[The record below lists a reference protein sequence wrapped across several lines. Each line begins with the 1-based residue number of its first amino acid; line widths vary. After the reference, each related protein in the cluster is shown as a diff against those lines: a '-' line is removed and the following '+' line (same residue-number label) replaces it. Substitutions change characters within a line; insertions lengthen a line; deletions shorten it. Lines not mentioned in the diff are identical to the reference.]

1 MVDSYISKRL
11 LLIVAL
17 LIAAMMMVAA
27 CGGDDDDNDS
37 ASASGDA
44 STSTSSA
51 TTSTSTDTTTS
62 TSSATTSTSADT
74 TTSSS
79 STTAAAAP
87 TAAPAMT
94 TEAPAAMMEPVED
107 RVVTAFEAPSSEGN
121 ETRHIGQTTVWQLK
135 PMYEYL
141 LDSDPVTDEMIA
153 GLATDWAVEEGP
165 QVRFTLREG
174 IQFHDDWGEFTS
186 ADVVKTLTNHQREGG
201 LHGELVYFQTVTPEA
216 VVVSDYEVIIKL
228 ARNDS
233 NFFAQFS
240 RLQGGFEIIS
250 KAHHDA
256 EGDPVVIGGDA
267 PIAGTGSYQYL
278 EREQA
283 LNIVFERTPDH
294 WRFKP
299 DFPELEIKFI
309 NEASTRLAALF
320 TDEVHL
326 TNLPEDN
333 LQQAVADGYGV
344 VRGNVTAL
352 RAFAQFRGQYE
363 NEASA
368 KGNSY
373 MDTGSPFLDVRV
385 RQALN
390 RAINRTE
397 INDAYFGG
405 KGVVMQVNHLNP
417 GRPGW
422 NQRWVDEF
430 ESKYG
435 FDPAAAT
442 ALLAEAGYD
451 SSNPLEIDV
460 NVAPLS
466 RYAGADDIIEIMAGY
481 WRDNGVT
488 VNQYTQDT
496 ATRRAR
502 GRAFEYTRE
511 IAMGGTSSNITIG
524 PKVYNTSFPPR
535 GGGVEIL
542 ASSKIMSE
550 FIQTLDP
557 VRADALARQMGD
569 IFFDEF
575 ISIPL
580 FWLPAEA
587 VINKDVIAG
596 WVWPG
601 SITGTWTH
609 LENIEA
615 VKK

>member
-1 MVDSYISKRL
+1 MNARRFPRL
-11 LLIVAL
+11 MLPLIVL
-17 LIAAMMMVAA
+17 LIAAMLMAVA
-27 CGGDDDDNDS
+27 CGGDDDDD
-37 ASASGDA
+37 GG
-44 STSTSSA
+44 STSG
-51 TTSTSTDTTTS
+51 TTSTTTTTTTTDT
-62 TSSATTSTSADT
+62 
-74 TTSSS
+74 

-87 TAAPAMT
+87 TAEPAMT
-94 TEAPAAMMEPVED
+94 AEEPAAMMEPVVG
-107 RVVTAFEAPSSEGN
+107 RVVTAFEAPSTEGN
-121 ETRHIGQTTVWQLK
+121 ETRHIGQTTVWQMK

-141 LDSDPVTDEMIA
+141 IDSDPITDEMIP
-153 GLATDWAVEEGP
+153 GLATEWAAEEGPEGP
-165 QVRFTLREG
+165 QVRFHLREG
-174 IQFHDDWGEFTS
+174 VQFHDDWGEFTA
-186 ADVVKTLTNHQREGG
+186 ADVLHTMWNHQREGG
-201 LHGELVYFQTVTPEA
+201 LHGELVYFQDVTYETIA
-216 VVVSDYEVIIKL
+216 ENDYEVVFKL
-228 ARNDS
+228 SRPDS
-233 NFFAQFS
+233 NFFAQIS
-240 RLQGGFEIIS
+240 RLQGGVEIIS

-256 EGDPVVIGGDA
+256 EGDPVVIGEDA

-278 EREQA
+278 ERAQGQ
-283 LNIVFERTPDH
+283 NIVFERTPDH
-294 WRFKP
+294 WRFTP

-320 TDEVHL
+320 NDEVHL

-333 LQQAVADGYGV
+333 LQQAVADGYAV
-344 VRGNVTAL
+344 VVGHVQAL

-368 KGNSY
+368 LGDSY

-390 RAINRTE
+390 QAINRTE
-397 INDAYFGG
+397 INDAFFGG
-405 KGVVMQVNHLNP
+405 KGEVMRVNHLNP

-435 FDPAAAT
+435 FDPDAAS
-442 ALLAEAGYD
+442 ALLAEAGY
-451 SSNPLEIDV
+451 SASNPLEIDI

-466 RYAGADDIIEIMAGY
+466 RYAGADDIIETMANY
-481 WRDNGVT
+481 WRDIGVV
-488 VNQYTQDT
+488 VNQYTEDT

-502 GRAFEYTRE
+502 GRNFEYTRE

-542 ASSKIMSE
+542 ESSKLMGE

-557 VRADALARQMGD
+557 VKADALAREMGD

-587 VINKDVIAG
+587 VINPEVIAAHT
-596 WVWPG
+596 WPG

>member
-1 MVDSYISKRL
+1 MVDSHISKRL

-27 CGGDDDDNDS
+27 CGGDDDGDS

-51 TTSTSTDTTTS
+51 TTTASSDTTS
-62 TSSATTSTSADT
+62 TSTSTSTSTDT

-107 RVVTAFEAPSSEGN
+107 RVVTAFEAPSTEGN

-141 LDSDPVTDEMIA
+141 LDSNPDTDEMIA

-165 QVRFTLREG
+165 QVRFILREG
-174 IQFHDDWGEFTS
+174 IPFHGDWGEFTS
-186 ADVVKTLTNHQREGG
+186 ADVVHTLTNHQREGG
-201 LHGELVYFQTVTPEA
+201 LHGELVYFQEVTPEA

-256 EGDPVVIGGDA
+256 EGDPVVIGEDA

-283 LNIVFERTPDH
+283 QYIVFERTPDH

-299 DFPELEIKFI
+299 DFPELEIRFV
-309 NEASTRLAALF
+309 NEASTRLAALL
-320 TDEVHL
+320 TSEVHL

-333 LQQAVADGYGV
+333 LQQAVSDGYGV

-363 NEASA
+363 NEASS
-368 KGNSY
+368 KGTGY
-373 MDTGSPFLDVRV
+373 MDTGSPFLDVGV

-390 RAINRTE
+390 RAINRDE
-397 INDAYFGG
+397 INSAYFGD

-430 ESKYG
+430 PAKYG
-435 FDPAAAT
+435 FDPDAAT
-442 ALLAEAGYD
+442 ALLNEAGYNA
-451 SSNPLEIDV
+451 SSPLEINV

-481 WRDNGVT
+481 WRDIGVK

-496 ATRRAR
+496 AMRRAK
-502 GRAFEYTRE
+502 GRAFEYTHE

-542 ASSKIMSE
+542 ESSKIMSE

-557 VRADALARQMGD
+557 VKADALARQMGD
-569 IFFDEF
+569 IFFDQF

-587 VINKDVIAG
+587 VIDPSVIAG
-596 WVWPG
+596 WNWPG

>member
-27 CGGDDDDNDS
+27 CGGDSDDD
-37 ASASGDA
+37 SGA
-44 STSTSSA
+44 TTSGSTSA
-51 TTSTSTDTTTS
+51 TTSTTTTTTS
-62 TSSATTSTSADT
+62 TADTSTSTSDT
-74 TTSSS
+74 STSTT

-107 RVVTAFEAPSSEGN
+107 RVVTAFEPPSTEGN

-141 LDSDPVTDEMIA
+141 LDSDPVSDEMIP
-153 GLATDWAVEEGP
+153 GLALEWAVEEGP
-165 QVRFTLREG
+165 QVRFKLRKG

-186 ADVVKTLTNHQREGG
+186 ADVVHTLMNHQRDDST
-201 LHGELVYFQTVTPEA
+201 HGEVLYFINVTPTAE
-216 VVVSDYEVIIKL
+216 VVSDYEVIIKL

-250 KAHHDA
+250 KAHHEA
-256 EGDPVVIGGDA
+256 EGDPIVVGEDA
-267 PIAGTGSYQYL
+267 PIAGTGTYEYL
-278 EREQA
+278 ERAQSQ
-283 LNIVFERTPDH
+283 NVVFERTEDH
-294 WRFKP
+294 WRFTP

-309 NEASTRLAALF
+309 TEASTRLASLL
-320 TDEVHL
+320 TGEIHL
-326 TNLPEDN
+326 TNLPEDS

-368 KGNSY
+368 KGTGY

-435 FDPAAAT
+435 FDPDAAT
-442 ALLAEAGYD
+442 GLLSQAGYN
-451 SSNPLEIDV
+451 SSNTLEIDV

-481 WRDNGVT
+481 WRDIGVK

-496 ATRRAR
+496 AIRRAK

-511 IAMGGTSSNITIG
+511 ISMGGTSSNITIG

-557 VRADALARQMGD
+557 VKADALARQMGD

-609 LENIEA
+609 LEYIEA

>member
-1 MVDSYISKRL
+1 MDTRLSSSRL
-11 LLIVAL
+11 LLPLIVL

-27 CGGDDDDNDS
+27 CGGDGDDGDDG
-37 ASASGDA
+37 SGAAAPATDTSTAA
-44 STSTSSA
+44 STT
-51 TTSTSTDTTTS
+51 TTTTTTTDTSTSTASEPTTT
-62 TSSATTSTSADT
+62 
-74 TTSSS
+74 
-79 STTAAAAP
+79 
-87 TAAPAMT
+87 T
-94 TEAPAAMMEPVED
+94 TEPAAMMEPVAD
-107 RVVTAFEAPSSEGN
+107 RLVTAFEAPSTEGN
-121 ETRHIGQTTVWQLK
+121 ETRHIGQTTVWQMK

-141 LDSDPVTDEMIA
+141 IDSHPITDEMIP
-153 GLATDWAVEEGP
+153 GLATEWAVEEGP
-165 QVRFTLREG
+165 EGPQVRFHLREG
-174 IQFHDDWGEFTS
+174 VEFHDDWGEFTA
-186 ADVVKTLTNHQREGG
+186 ADVVHTMMNHQREGG
-201 LHGELVYFQTVTPEA
+201 LHGELVYFQDVTYETTA
-216 VVVSDYEVIIKL
+216 ENDYEVLFKL
-228 ARNDS
+228 SRPDS
-233 NFFAQFS
+233 NFFAQVS
-240 RLQGGFEIIS
+240 RLQGGVEIIS

-256 EGDPVVIGGDA
+256 EGDPVVIGEDA
-267 PIAGTGSYQYL
+267 PIAGTGTYQYV

-283 LNIVFERTPDH
+283 QNIVFERTPDH
-294 WRFKP
+294 WRFTP

-309 NEASTRLAALF
+309 NEASTRLASLF
-320 TDEVHL
+320 TGEVHL

-344 VRGNVTAL
+344 VRGHVQAL

-368 KGNSY
+368 VGDSY

-397 INDAYFGG
+397 INDAFFGG
-405 KGVVMQVNHLNP
+405 KGLVMQVNHLNP

-435 FDPAAAT
+435 FDPDAAK
-442 ALLAEAGYD
+442 ALLAEAGYS
-451 SSNPLEIDV
+451 SSNPLEIDI

-466 RYAGADDIIEIMAGY
+466 RYAGADDIIETMANY
-481 WRDNGVT
+481 WRDIGVT
-488 VNQYTQDT
+488 VNQYTEDT

-502 GRAFEYTRE
+502 GRNFEYTRE

-524 PKVYNTSFPPR
+524 PKVYNTSFNPR

-542 ASSKIMSE
+542 ESSKLMAE

-557 VRADALARQMGD
+557 VKADDLARQMGD
-569 IFFDEF
+569 IFFDQF

-587 VINKDVIAG
+587 VINTDVVAG
-596 WVWPG
+596 WDWPG

-609 LENIEA
+609 LETVQA

>member
-1 MVDSYISKRL
+1 MDSRRTPKFL
-11 LLIVAL
+11 LPVIVL

-27 CGGDDDDNDS
+27 CGGDDDGDDG
-37 ASASGDA
+37 AAGGDA
-44 STSTSSA
+44 GA
-51 TTSTSTDTTTS
+51 APSTSTDTTT
-62 TSSATTSTSADT
+62 TT
-74 TTSSS
+74 
-79 STTAAAAP
+79 
-87 TAAPAMT
+87 TAAPAPT
-94 TEAPAAMMEPVED
+94 AEPAMAAEEPAMMEPVEE
-107 RVVTAFEAPSSEGN
+107 RVVTAFEAPSTEGN

-141 LDSDPVTDEMIA
+141 LDSDPITDEMIP
-153 GLATDWAVEEGP
+153 GLALEWAVEEGP
-165 QVRFTLREG
+165 QVRFKLREG
-174 IQFHDDWGEFTS
+174 VQFHDDWGEFTS
-186 ADVVKTLTNHQREGG
+186 ADVVRTLTNHQREGG

-216 VVVSDYEVIIKL
+216 EVVSDYEVIIKL

-250 KAHHDA
+250 AAHIEA
-256 EGDPVVIGGDA
+256 EGDPVVIGEDA

-294 WRFKP
+294 WRYKP

-320 TDEVHL
+320 TGEVHL

-368 KGNSY
+368 KGTGY
-373 MDTGSPFLDVRV
+373 MDTGSPFLNVDV

-390 RAINRTE
+390 RAIDRNE
-397 INDAYFGG
+397 INSAYFGD
-405 KGVVMQVNHLNP
+405 KGVLMQVNHLNP

-422 NQRWVDEF
+422 NERWVNEF
-430 ESKYG
+430 DAKYG
-435 FDPAAAT
+435 FDPVAAT
-442 ALLAEAGYD
+442 ALLNEAGYNA
-451 SSNPLEIDV
+451 SNPLEIDV

-481 WRDNGVT
+481 WRDIGVT

-542 ASSKIMSE
+542 ESSKLMGE
-550 FIQTLDP
+550 FIQTLEP
-557 VRADALARQMGD
+557 VKADDLARQMGD
-569 IFFDEF
+569 IFFDQF

-587 VINKDVIAG
+587 VINKDVIEG

-609 LENIEA
+609 LEYIEA

>member
-1 MVDSYISKRL
+1 MNARRSPKL
-11 LLIVAL
+11 LLPFVAL
-17 LIAAMMMVAA
+17 LIAAMMMVVA
-27 CGGDDDDNDS
+27 CGGDGDDADDG
-37 ASASGDA
+37 SGA
-44 STSTSSA
+44 AAPA
-51 TTSTSTDTTTS
+51 TDTSTSTTTTTS
-62 TSSATTSTSADT
+62 TDTSTGTTSEPATT
-74 TTSSS
+74 
-79 STTAAAAP
+79 
-87 TAAPAMT
+87 T
-94 TEAPAAMMEPVED
+94 TEPPAMMEPVVD
-107 RVVTAFEAPSSEGN
+107 RLVTAFEAPSTEGN
-121 ETRHIGQTTVWQLK
+121 ETRHIGQTTVWQMK

-141 LDSDPVTDEMIA
+141 IDSHPITDEMLP
-153 GLATDWAVEEGP
+153 GLATEWAVEEGTEGP
-165 QVRFTLREG
+165 QVRFHLREG
-174 IQFHDDWGEFTS
+174 VQFQHGWGEFTA
-186 ADVVKTLTNHQREGG
+186 ADVVHTMWNHQREGG
-201 LHGELVYFQTVTPEA
+201 LHGELVYFQEVTYETVAEN
-216 VVVSDYEVIIKL
+216 DYEVVVKL
-228 ARNDS
+228 SRPDS

-240 RLQGGFEIIS
+240 RLQGGVEIIS

-256 EGDPVVIGGDA
+256 EGDPVVIGEDA

-283 LNIVFERTPDH
+283 QNIVFERTPDH
-294 WRFKP
+294 WRFTP

-320 TDEVHL
+320 NDEVHL

-344 VRGNVTAL
+344 VRGHVQAL

-368 KGNSY
+368 LGDSY

-397 INDAYFGG
+397 INDAFFGG

-435 FDPAAAT
+435 FDPDAAK
-442 ALLAEAGYD
+442 ALLGEAGYS
-451 SSNPLEIDV
+451 SSNPLEIDI

-466 RYAGADDIIEIMAGY
+466 RYAGADDIIETMANY
-481 WRDNGVT
+481 WRDVGVT
-488 VNQYTQDT
+488 VNQYTEDT

-502 GRAFEYTRE
+502 GRNFEYTRE

-524 PKVYNTSFPPR
+524 PKVYNTSFNPR

-542 ASSKIMSE
+542 ESSRIMAE

-557 VRADALARQMGD
+557 VKADALARQMGD

-587 VINKDVIAG
+587 VINPDVVAG
-596 WVWPG
+596 WDWPG

-609 LENIEA
+609 LETVQA
-615 VKK
+615 VKQ

>member
-1 MVDSYISKRL
+1 
-11 LLIVAL
+11 
-17 LIAAMMMVAA
+17 
-27 CGGDDDDNDS
+27 
-37 ASASGDA
+37 
-44 STSTSSA
+44 
-51 TTSTSTDTTTS
+51 
-62 TSSATTSTSADT
+62 
-74 TTSSS
+74 
-79 STTAAAAP
+79 
-87 TAAPAMT
+87 
-94 TEAPAAMMEPVED
+94 
-107 RVVTAFEAPSSEGN
+107 
-121 ETRHIGQTTVWQLK
+121 
-135 PMYEYL
+135 MYEYL
-141 LDSDPVTDEMIA
+141 LDSDPVTDEMIP
-153 GLATDWAVEEGP
+153 GLATEWAVEEGP
-165 QVRFTLREG
+165 QVRFKLREG
-174 IQFHDDWGEFTS
+174 IQFHDEWGEFTS

-228 ARNDS
+228 SRNDS

-250 KAHHDA
+250 KAHLEA
-256 EGDPVVIGGDA
+256 EGDPVVIGEDA

-294 WRFKP
+294 WRFTP

-309 NEASTRLAALF
+309 NEASTRLASLF
-320 TDEVHL
+320 TGEVHL

-333 LQQAVADGYGV
+333 LQQALADGYGV

-368 KGNSY
+368 KGTGY

-390 RAINRTE
+390 RAINRDE
-397 INDAYFGG
+397 INGAYFGD

-430 ESKYG
+430 PAKYG

-442 ALLAEAGYD
+442 ALLAEAGY
-451 SSNPLEIDV
+451 SSSTPLEIDV

-481 WRDNGVT
+481 WRDIDVK
-488 VNQYTQDT
+488 VNQYTQDV

-557 VRADALARQMGD
+557 VKADALARQMGD

-587 VINKDVIAG
+587 AINKEVIAG

-609 LENIEA
+609 LEYIEA

>member
-27 CGGDDDDNDS
+27 CGGDSDDD
-37 ASASGDA
+37 SGA
-44 STSTSSA
+44 TTSGSTSA
-51 TTSTSTDTTTS
+51 TTSTTTTTTS
-62 TSSATTSTSADT
+62 TADTSTSTSDTSTSTTSTA
-74 TTSSS
+74 
-79 STTAAAAP
+79 AAAAP

-107 RVVTAFEAPSSEGN
+107 RVVTAFEAPSTEGN

-141 LDSDPVTDEMIA
+141 LDSDPITDEMIP

-165 QVRFTLREG
+165 QVRFMLREG
-174 IQFHDDWGEFTS
+174 IPFHGDWGEFTS

-228 ARNDS
+228 SRNDS

-250 KAHHDA
+250 KAHLEA
-256 EGDPVVIGGDA
+256 EGDPVVIGEDA

-283 LNIVFERTPDH
+283 QFIVFERTPDH

-299 DFPELEIKFI
+299 DFPELEIRFV
-309 NEASTRLAALF
+309 NEASTRLAALL
-320 TDEVHL
+320 TSEVHL

-333 LQQAVADGYGV
+333 LQQAVSDGYGV

-368 KGNSY
+368 KGTGY

-390 RAINRTE
+390 RAINRDE
-397 INDAYFGG
+397 INGAYFGD

-430 ESKYG
+430 PAKYG
-435 FDPAAAT
+435 FDPDAAT
-442 ALLAEAGYD
+442 ALLSEAGYT
-451 SSNPLEIDV
+451 SSSPLEIDV

-481 WRDNGVT
+481 WRDIGVK

-496 ATRRAR
+496 ATRRAK

-557 VRADALARQMGD
+557 VKADALARQMGD

-587 VINKDVIAG
+587 VIDPTVIAG

-609 LENIEA
+609 LEYIEA